1 MKKLLMILAAAV
13 FAFAACEKEPAD
25 NNNGNDDNGGKT
37 QEEVKFAITSD
48 LVVNLSAD
56 SAMETIKFT
65 APAAWT
71 AEVEYTGEVKDYV
84 VLSKTSGDK
93 GENEVKVTVQSL
105 PEGEY
110 GRYFFVN
117 VKCGSDAGKL
127 TFYQG
132 KVFIVSDDQFE
143 FGLDGGNAEF
153 TIVSN
158 LEYTVTT
165 YADSFPWAGAQFD
178 QKTGKGT
185 FTVAKSD
192 SYDERTAYMKFVVSK
207 DVIGT
212 DEDYVVRVYAVQEG
226 NLKVAWVQQFFWGMF
241 PAGTRESIAELGDYI
256 VINCELTSAGT
267 GGAYVFKKSDG
278 SNVGV
283 ISGLPSLNGVTNDDA
298 GNIVLSAGGNY
309 PIDETTWSLIA
320 DQQVPLTV
328 FSLTKEQALAV
339 LGGGALP
346 NLSPIIAW
354 YNTCY
359 GYGVDNIRVT
369 GDITGKAVVDVV
381 SAAYQEGEPQSRVV
395 AWQITG
401 GKPAAEPVI
410 RTVPSEMSIWT
421 PTQLVAKHLTADV
434 EGPLYYMGYDANY
447 QMWYADNMTADW
459 QKVLDSGY
467 TWENGFSTFS
477 TIEWNGHKYISFV
490 GVPYFAW
497 ADWDYDGTV
506 DGYLPG
512 HLWLANIDDPKNPVV
527 VSKYEYWCDKTNWQ
541 YGDNAD
547 VKLVI
552 EGEDLVCYMVDAASS
567 QYMKVVY
574 PKL

>member
-1 MKKLLMILAAAV
+1 MKKIYLIFAAA
-13 FAFAACEKEPAD
+13 AFALIACEKEPV
-25 NNNGNDDNGGKT
+25 NNGDNGKT
-37 QEEVKFAITSD
+37 NPPEPEKKEFKISSD
-48 LVVNLSAD
+48 LVVNLGKD

-71 AEVEYTGEVKDYV
+71 AEVEYTGEAKDYV
-84 VLSKTSGDK
+84 VLSKASGEA

-105 PEGEY
+105 PEEEF

-117 VKCGSDAGKL
+117 VKCGNDAGKL

-132 KVFIVSDDQFE
+132 SVFVVSDDWFE

-153 TIVSN
+153 TVVSN

-165 YADSFPWAGAQFD
+165 YADTFAWANPAFD
-178 QKTGKGT
+178 EKTGKGT
-185 FTVAKSD
+185 FKIGKSD
-192 SYDERTAYMKFVVSK
+192 SYDDRTAYMKFVVSK

-212 DEDYVVRVYAVQEG
+212 EEDYVVRVYAVQEG

-241 PAGTRESIAELGDYI
+241 PSGTRESIAELGDYI
-256 VINCELTSAGT
+256 VINCELTDAGT
-267 GGAYVFKKSDG
+267 GGANVFKKSDG
-278 SNVGV
+278 THVGM
-283 ISGLPSLNGVTNDDA
+283 ISGLPSLNGITNDDA
-298 GNIVLSAGGNY
+298 GNLVLSAGGNY
-309 PIDETTWSLIA
+309 PIDESTWSLIA

-328 FSLTKEQALAV
+328 YTLSKDQALSV
-339 LGGGALP
+339 IGGAAIP
-346 NLSPIIAW
+346 ALSPIVTW

-369 GDITGKAVVDVV
+369 GDIKGKAVVDVV
-381 SAAYQEGEPQSRVV
+381 SAAYQEQEPQSRVA
-395 AWQITG
+395 AWQITDG
-401 GKPAAEPVI
+401 NPAAEPVI
-410 RTVPSEMSIWT
+410 RTVPSNMSIWT
-421 PTQLVAKHLTADV
+421 PTQLVAKHLTNDV
-434 EGPLYYMGYDANY
+434 NGPLYYMGYDDNY
-447 QMWYADNMTADW
+447 KLWYADNMTADW
-459 QKVLDSGY
+459 QNVLDSGY

-477 TIEWNGHKYISFV
+477 AIEWNGHKYLSFV

-506 DGYLPG
+506 DDHMPG
-512 HLWLANIDDPKNPVV
+512 HLWLLNIDDPKNPVV
-527 VSKYEYWCDKTNWQ
+527 VSKFEYWCDESNWQ

-552 EGEDLVCYMVDAASS
+552 EGNDLVAYMVDAASS